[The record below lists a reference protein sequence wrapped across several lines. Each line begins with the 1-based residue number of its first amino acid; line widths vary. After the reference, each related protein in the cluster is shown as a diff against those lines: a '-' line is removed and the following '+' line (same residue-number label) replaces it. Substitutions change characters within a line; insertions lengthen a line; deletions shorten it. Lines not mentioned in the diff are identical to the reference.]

1 MRQIPV
7 CLDITTVSPP
17 VIMLSHIEV
26 PVVPGHGSPVVPPGP
41 GASSVSHDGA
51 VLLQQNC

>member
-17 VIMLSHIEV
+17 VLMLSHIEV
-26 PVVPGHGSPVVPPGP
+26 PVVPGHGSPVVPPASS
-41 GASSVSHDGA
+41 ASSVGHCSA
-51 VLLQQNC
+51 VFLLL